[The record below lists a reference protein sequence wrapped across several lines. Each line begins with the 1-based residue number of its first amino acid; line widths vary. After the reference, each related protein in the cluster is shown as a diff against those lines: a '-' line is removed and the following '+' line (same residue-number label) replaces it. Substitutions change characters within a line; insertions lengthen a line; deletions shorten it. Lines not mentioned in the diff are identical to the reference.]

1 MLRREYVGRVT
12 GHSLVAAWDLL
23 PMRGGEARATP
34 LRQKFWFA
42 NATRG
47 PHMHPGQRQNTA
59 RDEEQYF
66 THADVAPPAC
76 SRRVP
81 R

>member
-42 NATRG
+42 NATRCALRVRLTAG
-47 PHMHPGQRQNTA
+47 PP
-59 RDEEQYF
+59 
-66 THADVAPPAC
+66 HA
-76 SRRVP
+76 SRAATEHCP